1 MLTDEYLTHFAAEL
15 QPNGAWA
22 AEAQY
27 RGQRFSGTYF
37 LSSGSVMVWL
47 AQVIAA
53 ARRA

>member
-1 MLTDEYLTHFAAEL
+1 MTDEYLTHFAAEL

-27 RGQRFSGTYF
+27 PGQRFSGTYF
-37 LSSGSVMVWL
+37 LSSSAVMRWL

-53 ARRA
+53 ARLA